1 MSGVAV
7 AVMPAIL
14 LVAAGPALE
23 APASAVA
30 SSAAIAATIA
40 ATVGASA
47 PTAAVPAAAAKRPLE
62 TGARIAAYARGLA
75 REFAERFRSLS
86 RNARACFT
94 RKQNN
99 AIVNKG
105 GSVIAAFVRMLAGFA
120 VPFMCFMRLV

>member
-14 LVAAGPALE
+14 LVAAAAGAALE
-23 APASAVA
+23 APASA
-30 SSAAIAATIA
+30 IA

-47 PTAAVPAAAAKRPLE
+47 PTAAVPATAAKRPLE

-75 REFAERFRSLS
+75 REFAEWFRSLS
-86 RNARACFT
+86 RNTCACFT

-105 GSVIAAFVRMLAGFA
+105 GSVIAAFVRMSAGCA
-120 VPFMCFMRLV
+120 VPFMRFMRLV